1 MHDAM
6 RYIWQQQL
14 TGTTTLIHFGVKW
27 LLLIILSSS
36 SISSATSTTTSAGTT
51 SVSVIIT
58 FTITIET
65 VLSTFA
71 PAKREA
77 ILLVSKQ
84 NELDGVK
91 LAIVQQAFMMS
102 SVCRY

>member
-51 SVSVIIT
+51 SVIIT